1 MLCADSSTQTLIPQI
16 STEYFTFTIIR
27 LRLRAGILIQHQ
39 DINKVDLAIFDLDNT
54 LLAGDSDYLW
64 GQFLGENGYVDAE
77 AHQKENDRY
86 YKDYLEGNLD
96 INAFLE
102 FQFLPLA
109 ENDMQTIL
117 GWRTRFLDEKILP
130 VMLPKATQL
139 VEDHRN
145 MGHKLLIITAT
156 NSFITSPIVDLF
168 NIDALIAAEP
178 EMINGEFTGKLSG
191 TPSFAEGK
199 VTRYEQWLQENN
211 FEAATSWFYS
221 DSHNDIPLLNKVT
234 HPIAVDP
241 DDALIAE
248 AEKRDWPI
256 ISLR

>member
-1 MLCADSSTQTLIPQI
+1 M
-16 STEYFTFTIIR
+16 
-27 LRLRAGILIQHQ
+27 
-39 DINKVDLAIFDLDNT
+39 DLAIFDLDNT

-86 YKDYLEGNLD
+86 YDDYLKGDLD
-96 INAFLE
+96 IYAFLE
-102 FQFLPLA
+102 FQFRPLA
-109 ENDMQTIL
+109 DNDMKTIL
-117 GWRTRFLDEKILP
+117 SWRERFLDEKIRP
-130 VMLPKATQL
+130 VMLPKALKL

-145 MGHKLLIITAT
+145 MGHKLMIITAT
-156 NSFITSPIVDLF
+156 NSFITAPIVQLF
-168 NIDALIAAEP
+168 NIDDLIAAEP
-178 EMINGEFTGKLSG
+178 EMTNGEFTGKLSG

-211 FEAATSWFYS
+211 YQPGTSWFYS
-221 DSHNDIPLLNKVT
+221 DSHNDIPLLNMVT

-241 DDALIAE
+241 DDLLKIE

-256 ISLR
+256 MSLR

>member
-1 MLCADSSTQTLIPQI
+1 
-16 STEYFTFTIIR
+16 
-27 LRLRAGILIQHQ
+27 
-39 DINKVDLAIFDLDNT
+39 VDLAIFDLDNT

-102 FQFLPLA
+102 FQFLPLT
-109 ENDMQTIL
+109 EHDMQTIL
-117 GWRTRFLDEKILP
+117 GWRTRFLEEKIQP
-130 VMLPKATQL
+130 VMLPKAQKL

-145 MGHKLLIITAT
+145 MGHKLMIITAT
-156 NSFITSPIVDLF
+156 NSFITTPIAELF
-168 NIDALIAAEP
+168 DIDDLIAAEP
-178 EMINGEFTGKLSG
+178 EMINGEYTGKLSG
-191 TPSFAEGK
+191 THSFAEGK
-199 VTRYEQWLQENN
+199 VTRYEQWLQEND
-211 FEAATSWFYS
+211 FEIATSWFYS
-221 DSHNDIPLLNKVT
+221 DSRNDIPLLNKVT

-241 DDALIAE
+241 DDVLQAE

-256 ISLR
+256 MSLR

>member
-1 MLCADSSTQTLIPQI
+1 MNI
-16 STEYFTFTIIR
+16 
-27 LRLRAGILIQHQ
+27 
-39 DINKVDLAIFDLDNT
+39 AIFDLDNT

-64 GQFLGENGYVDAE
+64 GQFLGENGYVDAD

-102 FQFLPLA
+102 FQFRPLA
-109 ENDMQTIL
+109 ENDMKTIRA
-117 GWRTRFLDEKILP
+117 WRERFLNVKIWP
-130 VMLPKATQL
+130 VMLPKAIDL
-139 VEDHRN
+139 IEDHRN
-145 MGHKLLIITAT
+145 MGHELLIITAT
-156 NSFITSPIVDLF
+156 NSFITAPIAKLFSVD
-168 NIDALIAAEP
+168 NLIAAEP
-178 EMINGEFTGKLSG
+178 EMLDGKYTGKLSG
-191 TPSFAEGK
+191 TPSYAEGK

-211 FEAATSWFYS
+211 FEATTSWFYS

-241 DDALIAE
+241 DDVLKSE
-248 AEKRDWPI
+248 AEKQDWPI

>member
-1 MLCADSSTQTLIPQI
+1 M
-16 STEYFTFTIIR
+16 
-27 LRLRAGILIQHQ
+27 
-39 DINKVDLAIFDLDNT
+39 DLAIFDLDNT

-96 INAFLE
+96 INAFME

-117 GWRTRFLDEKILP
+117 GWRTRFLDEKIRP
-130 VMLPKATQL
+130 VILPKATQL
-139 VEDHRN
+139 IEDHRN
-145 MGHKLLIITAT
+145 MGHKLMIITAT

-191 TPSFAEGK
+191 TPSYAEGK
-199 VTRYEQWLQENN
+199 VTRYEQWLQQNN
-211 FEAATSWFYS
+211 YQPSTSWFYS

-241 DDALIAE
+241 DDELKAE